1 MIKVWTIQEVKNP
14 DTFMLEQHIEDCNLL
29 LWEYKNDAMIFW
41 LMHDD
46 YDMINRIN
54 EDIEYCN
61 KQLLLLKTE

>member
-14 DTFMLEQHIEDCNLL
+14 DTVMLEQHIEDCNLL

-46 YDMINRIN
+46 YDMINKIN

>member
-1 MIKVWTIQEVKNP
+1 
-14 DTFMLEQHIEDCNLL
+14 MLEQHIEDCKMLL
-29 LWEYKNDAMIFW
+29 LEYKNDAMIFW

-46 YDMINRIN
+46 YDMINKIN

>member
-14 DTFMLEQHIEDCNLL
+14 DSEMLEQHIEDCKILL
-29 LWEYKNDAMIFW
+29 LEYKNDAMIFW
-41 LMHDD
+41 LMQED
-46 YDMINRIN
+46 YEMIERLN

>member
-14 DTFMLEQHIEDCNLL
+14 DTFMLEQHIEDCKMLL
-29 LWEYKNDAMIFW
+29 LEYKNDAMIFW
-41 LMHDD
+41 LMQED
-46 YDMINRIN
+46 YEMIERLN

>member
-1 MIKVWTIQEVKNP
+1 MIKVWTIQEVKNS
-14 DTFMLEQHIEDCNLL
+14 DTFMLEQHIEDCKILL
-29 LWEYKNDAMIFW
+29 LEYKNDAMIFW

-46 YDMINRIN
+46 YDMINKIN